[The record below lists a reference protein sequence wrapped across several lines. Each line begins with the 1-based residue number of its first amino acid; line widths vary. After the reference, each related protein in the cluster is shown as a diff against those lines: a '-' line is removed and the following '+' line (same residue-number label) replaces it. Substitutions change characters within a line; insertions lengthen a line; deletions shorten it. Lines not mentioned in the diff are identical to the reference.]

1 MTPVRIV
8 FVVSDGCDPAGIDAL
23 YNMFGSVIEKQVCAA
38 AGVKKRGP
46 RGPTAYNT
54 FISNTLRDI
63 ALVYPEMPRN
73 DRMRMAQERY
83 REHKKICT

>member
-8 FVVSDGCDPAGIDAL
+8 FVLSEECAPADIETL
-23 YNMFGSVIEKQVCAA
+23 YTMFGSVIDKQFCTAQ
-38 AGVKKRGP
+38 KKRGP

-54 FISNTLRDI
+54 FISNSLKGI
-63 ALVYPEMPRN
+63 ALEYPDMPRN

-83 REHKKICT
+83 RDHKKIPI